1 MALVKCPECGREN
14 VSDSAESCPDCGF
27 NIKDH
32 FIRIQQIDDMIK
44 KKKEEI
50 KEARKEELKRREEW
64 EKAREKER
72 EIEEGRMNKV
82 APFRKIFIAFPILI
96 IVAAFSCFCFGLI
109 KKFAFTETPSTEERL
124 SALRGDSYYFKFG
137 IPFDDAMIF
146 IGIGLAV
153 LGAYLMYKFIKLYKL
168 SSSNLKEYQK
178 QVVMRKY
185 AESYNR
191 KSNSEYKCFIDMDS
205 DIDDDEFI
213 LSEIEKDKKFED
225 LIKQTGLSIDLVKKL
240 NMERDEDSLRACI
253 DINNRLEY
261 ERSNMPRCPY
271 CNSLS
276 VERVSMTSKVIS
288 TAALG
293 IASNKI
299 GKQWKCKNCKS
310 YF

>member
-50 KEARKEELKRREEW
+50 KEARKVELKRREEW

-72 EIEEGRMNKV
+72 EIEEERMSKV
-82 APFRKIFIAFPILI
+82 APFKKVFIVFPILI
-96 IVAAFSCFCFGLI
+96 VVAAFSCFCFGLI
-109 KKFAFTETPSTEERL
+109 KKIVFPTAPSTEERL

-137 IPFDDAMIF
+137 MPLDDAMIF

-153 LGAYLMYKFIKLYKL
+153 LGIYLMYKFMKLYKL

-178 QVVMRKY
+178 QVVLRKY
-185 AESYNR
+185 AEEYKWKN
-191 KSNSEYKCFIDMDS
+191 NTEYKCLIDMDS
-205 DIDDDEFI
+205 DIDDEEFI
-213 LSEIEKDKKFED
+213 LSEIEKDKNFEG
-225 LIKQTGLSIDLVKKL
+225 LIDETGLSIDLIKKL
-240 NMERDEDSLRACI
+240 NMERDEKLLRAFI
-253 DINNRLEY
+253 GINEKLEY
-261 ERSNMPRCPY
+261 DRMNMPRCPY
-271 CNSLS
+271 CNSFS

>member
-50 KEARKEELKRREEW
+50 KEARKAELKRREEW
-64 EKAREKER
+64 EKSREKER
-72 EIEEGRMNKV
+72 EIEEERMSKV
-82 APFRKIFIAFPILI
+82 APFKKIFIAFPVLI

-109 KKFAFTETPSTEERL
+109 KKFVFPTAPSTEERL

-146 IGIGLAV
+146 IGIGLAI
-153 LGAYLMYKFIKLYKL
+153 LGAYLMYKFMKIYKL
-168 SSSNLKEYQK
+168 SNSNLKEYQK
-178 QVVMRKY
+178 QVVLRKY
-185 AESYNR
+185 AEEYKWKN
-191 KSNSEYKCFIDMDS
+191 NTEYKCLIDMDS
-205 DIDDDEFI
+205 DIDDEEFI
-213 LSEIEKDKKFED
+213 LSEIEKDKNFEG
-225 LIKQTGLSIDLVKKL
+225 LIDETGLSIDLIKKL
-240 NMERDEDSLRACI
+240 NMERDEELLRAFI
-253 DINNRLEY
+253 GINEKLEY
-261 ERSNMPRCPY
+261 DRMNMPRCPY
-271 CNSLS
+271 CNSFS
-276 VERVSMTSKVIS
+276 VERVSMTSKIVS